1 MKGTDYISPSE
12 RLSVWGWW
20 EEIEMWVEKLIS
32 AFADNDCA

>member
-20 EEIEMWVEKLIS
+20 EEIKEYWDQLMFFLV
-32 AFADNDCA
+32 DDH